1 MSADLYRV
9 AAVQFQLRPLQR
21 FEDFADQAAGYVAT
35 AKGEFDAQ
43 CVVLPEYCTGGLL
56 SIPAKNGKSGT
67 MEDYASYAPQYVELF
82 KGLAR
87 ERAIAILA
95 GTQIVAEGNKLYN
108 AAHLFHPDGRV
119 DVQKKLHM
127 TPTETDPW
135 GLSPGDELRLV
146 ELSFGKAAML
156 TCYDTEFPELARQ
169 ARARGAK
176 VIFTPSCT
184 DDRHGFH
191 RVRYTAHARAIED
204 QVYVVTAH
212 TVGGLPGVDNLRSN
226 VGQAAILTPCDY
238 PFPQGGVLAEGEM
251 NLDMVIAA
259 DLDMAALERAQSGGS
274 VRTWQHR
281 RAGDLYPDI
290 A

>member
-1 MSADLYRV
+1 MSDSLYRI
-9 AAVQFQLRPLQR
+9 AAVQFQLRPLGR
-21 FEDFADQAAGYVAT
+21 FEDFAAQATGYVAA

-43 CVVLPEYCTGGLL
+43 CVVMPEYCTGGLL
-56 SIPAKNGKSGT
+56 SIPTREGKPAT
-67 MEDYASYAPQYVELF
+67 MQDYASYAPRYVELF

-87 ERAIAILA
+87 THEIAILA

-119 DVQKKLHM
+119 DVQRKLHL
-127 TPTETDPW
+127 TPSEEGAW
-135 GLSPGDELRLV
+135 GLSAGDALMLV
-146 ELSFGKAAML
+146 DLPFGKAAML

-204 QVYVVTAH
+204 QVYVVVTH
-212 TVGGLPGVDNLRSN
+212 TVGGLPTVENLRSN
-226 VGQAAILTPCDY
+226 VGQAAFLTPCDY
-238 PFPQGGVLAEGEM
+238 PFPQRGVLAEGEM
-251 NLDMVIAA
+251 NLEMVVAA
-259 DLDMAALERAQSGGS
+259 DFDMAALERAQAGGS

-281 RAGDLYPDI
+281 RSDLYPEI
-290 A
+290 T

>member
-1 MSADLYRV
+1 MSNDLYRI
-9 AAVQFQLRPLQR
+9 AAVQFQLRPIQR
-21 FEDFADQAAGYVAT
+21 FEDFADQATGYVAT
-35 AKGEFDAQ
+35 AKSEFDAR

-56 SIPAKNGKSGT
+56 SIPTRNGKAAT
-67 MEDYASYAPQYVELF
+67 MQDYASYAQPYLELF

-87 ERAIAILA
+87 THDLAILA
-95 GTQIVAEGNKLYN
+95 GTQITAEGNKLYN

-119 DVQKKLHM
+119 DVQRKLHL
-127 TPTETDPW
+127 TPTEEGPW
-135 GLSPGDELRLV
+135 GLSAGEALKLIELP
-146 ELSFGKAAML
+146 FGKAAML

-204 QVYVVTAH
+204 QVFVVTAH
-212 TVGGLPGVDNLRSN
+212 TVGGLPSVENLRSN

-251 NLDMVIAA
+251 NLEMVVAA

-274 VRTWQHR
+274 VKTWQHR
-281 RAGDLYPDI
+281 RSGDLYPDI
-290 A
+290 K

>member
-1 MSADLYRV
+1 LTDRLYRV
-9 AAVQFQLRPLQR
+9 AAVQFQLRPIQR
-21 FEDFADQAAGYVAT
+21 FEDFAEQATGYVAT
-35 AKGEFDAQ
+35 AKGEFDAH

-56 SIPAKNGKSGT
+56 SIPTRDGKPAT
-67 MEDYASYAPQYVELF
+67 MQDYASYAPPYLELF

-87 ERAIAILA
+87 AQDVAILA

-108 AAHLFHPDGRV
+108 SAHLFHPDGRV
-119 DVQKKLHM
+119 DVQPKLHL
-127 TPTETDPW
+127 TPSEESAW
-135 GLSPGDELRLV
+135 GLAPGEALKLV
-146 ELSFGKAAML
+146 ELPFGKAAVL

-204 QVYVVTAH
+204 QVYVVVAH
-212 TVGGLPGVDNLRSN
+212 TVGGLPTVENLRSN

-238 PFPQGGVLAEGEM
+238 PFPQGGVLAQGEI
-251 NLDMVIAA
+251 NFDMVIAA
-259 DLDMAALERAQSGGS
+259 DLDMAALGRAQAGGS
-274 VRTWQHR
+274 VKTWQHR
-281 RAGDLYPDI
+281 RGGDLYPDI
-290 A
+290 K

>member
-1 MSADLYRV
+1 MSNNLYRI
-9 AAVQFQLRPLQR
+9 AAVQFLLRPLTR
-21 FEDFADQAAGYVAT
+21 FEEFAEQAASYVAT
-35 AKGEFDAQ
+35 AKGEFDAR

-56 SIPAKNGKSGT
+56 SIPTRDGKTAT
-67 MEDYASYAPQYVELF
+67 MQDYAAYTPRYIELF

-87 ERAIAILA
+87 ERDIAIVA

-119 DVQKKLHM
+119 DVQRKLHL
-127 TPTETDPW
+127 TPTEEAPW
-135 GLSPGDELRLV
+135 GLSAGDALKLV
-146 ELSFGKAAML
+146 DLPFGKAAML

-184 DDRHGFH
+184 DDRHGFY

-204 QVYVVTAH
+204 QVYVVVAH
-212 TVGGLPGVDNLRSN
+212 TVGALPSVDNLRSN
-226 VGQAAILTPCDY
+226 VGQAAILAPCDY
-238 PFPQGGVLAEGEM
+238 PFPQGGVLAQGEM

-259 DLDMAALERAQSGGS
+259 DLDMAALERAQTGGS

-281 RAGDLYPDI
+281 RVGELYPDI
-290 A
+290 V

>member
-1 MSADLYRV
+1 LKNGLYRV
-9 AAVQFQLRPLQR
+9 ATVQFALRPLSR
-21 FEDFADQAAGYVAT
+21 FEDFADQATGTVVT
-35 AKGEFDAQ
+35 AKGEFDAR

-56 SIPAKNGKSGT
+56 SIPTGDGKPAT
-67 MEDYASYAPQYVELF
+67 MHDYASYAPRYVELF

-87 ERAIAILA
+87 THDIAILA

-108 AAHLFHPDGRV
+108 AAHLFHPDGRI

-127 TPTETDPW
+127 TPSEESPW
-135 GLSPGDELRLV
+135 GLSAGEALKLV
-146 ELSFGKAAML
+146 ELPFGKAAML

-204 QVYVVTAH
+204 QVFVVTAH
-212 TVGGLPGVDNLRSN
+212 TVGGLPSVDNLRSN
-226 VGQAAILTPCDY
+226 VGRAAILTPCDY

-251 NLDMVIAA
+251 NLEMVIAA
-259 DLDMAALERAQSGGS
+259 DLDMAALERAQGGGS

-281 RAGDLYPDI
+281 RGGDLYPDI